1 MTQIVILSEAK
12 NLGST
17 NWMLSRFF
25 GQSPQQLVFLSFGRL
40 NDKKRIEL
48 KGRYGQKQEKMHFFE
63 NFLSKYLQIQKKA
76 VPLHRF

>member
-25 GQSPQQLVFLSFGRL
+25 GQSPQQLFFLSFGRL
-40 NDKKRIEL
+40 NDKK
-48 KGRYGQKQEKMHFFE
+48 G
-63 NFLSKYLQIQKKA
+63 
-76 VPLHRF
+76 